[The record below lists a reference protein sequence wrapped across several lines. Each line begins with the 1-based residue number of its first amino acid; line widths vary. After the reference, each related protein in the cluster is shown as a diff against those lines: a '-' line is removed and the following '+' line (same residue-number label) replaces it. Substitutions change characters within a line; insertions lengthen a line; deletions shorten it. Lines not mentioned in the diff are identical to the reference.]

1 MNFYVWWIISILVCM
16 GMRASLAFK
25 MIRDVV
31 KEGYKFKIKNL
42 SKIIEQIYPDGKKI
56 NNIKLLIPGFNILD
70 ILMTTYKYN
79 QANKNLIDG
88 LRVLDV
94 IEPMTDQEIK
104 EYQENPT
111 TKTALDICMSITN
124 NITDNVDEIDL
135 SDVTDKSIDEIDSS
149 ITKKEKMYKEL
160 EKQLNLLKEQ
170 RNVILKDNNDSEI
183 TNEDEESKIN
193 KLKK

>member
-31 KEGYKFKIKNL
+31 NEGYKFKIKNL

-170 RNVILKDNNDSEI
+170 RNIILKDNNDSEI

>member
-170 RNVILKDNNDSEI
+170 RNIILKDNNDSEI

>member
-25 MIRDVV
+25 MIRNVV
-31 KEGYKFKIKNL
+31 NEGYKFKIKNL
-42 SKIIEQIYPDGKKI
+42 SKIIEQIYHDGKKI

-170 RNVILKDNNDSEI
+170 RNIILKDNNDSEI

>member
-31 KEGYKFKIKNL
+31 NEGYKFKIKNL

>member
-25 MIRDVV
+25 MIKDVV
-31 KEGYKFKIKNL
+31 NEGYKFKIKNL

-79 QANKNLIDG
+79 QANENLIDG

-170 RNVILKDNNDSEI
+170 RNIILKDNNDSEI